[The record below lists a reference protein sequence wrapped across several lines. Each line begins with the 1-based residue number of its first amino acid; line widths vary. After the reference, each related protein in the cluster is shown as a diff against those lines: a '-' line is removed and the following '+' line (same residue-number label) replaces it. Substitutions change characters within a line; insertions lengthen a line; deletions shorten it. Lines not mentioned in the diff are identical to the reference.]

1 MPFTVLPE
9 CQISIHQRGF
19 YRGKLCR
26 AKILFSEEPV
36 NRTAGDLS
44 QKHPFRIDPTV
55 ALRGASTNEYRT
67 RRTQRDQLVR
77 IHRQVFIVERTVVL
91 QKISGEPMIL
101 ARPCEIPD
109 LFSEM
114 PPVQL
119 RPALARGTDV
129 RNGKARIVCHR
140 NQRCLSVT
148 RMTLDANPFRI
159 DRPFGERRAL

>member
-1 MPFTVLPE
+1 MSASSVPVCALHCVAGMPDLHPPARFLSREIVSCQDPFFRGAGKPDRWRPQPEPPLP
-9 CQISIHQRGF
+9 H
-19 YRGKLCR
+19 
-26 AKILFSEEPV
+26 
-36 NRTAGDLS
+36 
-44 QKHPFRIDPTV
+44 DPTV

-119 RPALARGTDV
+119 RPALARRTDV
-129 RNGKARIVCHR
+129 RNGKA
-140 NQRCLSVT
+140 
-148 RMTLDANPFRI
+148 
-159 DRPFGERRAL
+159 